1 VKAWWLLILLGIALV
16 SPAASAAG
24 TGPGLL
30 VTPSH
35 GPPGTPVTVTGTG
48 LPPGALAELEWW
60 TMEGNRVSGTGFIP
74 VSWSLGTAAIGPA
87 GDLTFSFVAPSD
99 LGGST
104 PHNITVLVDGILVA
118 EAPFVL
124 DRVMSLTPNQGP
136 EGTLMEFE
144 LEGGGWTQ
152 FDNIVA
158 LTYDNAFIGYA
169 CSFTNQGHISVWLQA
184 VGAKGTHILGV
195 YPALYSGPRDWDPS
209 SNPEPYKHAS
219 LNPDDILT
227 IYEPEF
233 FTFEITESSR
243 AGTSRLGGATDLR
256 EILTAGDALVIVPS
270 PALVA
275 DDGTPRVAVGNG
287 GKGIVGGEIP
297 FALAGFPAGAQVT
310 FRWDTRDAE
319 MIAGGTYGDVN
330 RGWIF
335 TETYAELGVADV
347 DAYGR
352 ASGVLPIPEDFGG
365 GHTLEALVD
374 GTSVANTTFL
384 LVGRFTATLSADGA
398 EVLLHGEGLGWE
410 KYTAAYNVLYDG
422 KAMGFI
428 TGMTTRGTADASVPV
443 VGEAGLHSVEVFG
456 GQSGYPFLNKHET
469 SWPWE
474 RVYRFSFVIPETPS
488 APPDPSPASVPVLV
502 TVPLI
507 LVAAVVGFAA
517 SRFRR
522 RSGRPPESSR

>member
-1 VKAWWLLILLGIALV
+1 MKAWWLPLLLGIALV

-24 TGPGLL
+24 AEPSLL

-35 GPPGTPVTVTGTG
+35 GPPGTSVAVTGTG
-48 LPPGALAELEWW
+48 LPPGALAEIEWW
-60 TMEGNRVSGTGFIP
+60 TMEGNRVSGTGFAP
-74 VSWSLGTAAIGPA
+74 VSWSLGTVTVGPA

-104 PHNITVLVDGILVA
+104 PHNITVLVDGVLVA

-124 DRVMSLTPNQGP
+124 DRMMSLTPDEGP

-144 LEGGGWTQ
+144 MEGGGWTQ

-209 SNPEPYKHAS
+209 SNPEPYKHPA

-227 IYEPEF
+227 VYEPEF
-233 FTFEITESSR
+233 FTFEITESAR

-256 EILTAGDALVIVPS
+256 EVLTAGDALVIVPS
-270 PALVA
+270 PAQVTE
-275 DDGTPRVAVGNG
+275 DGAPRLAVGNG

-297 FALAGFPAGAQVT
+297 YALAGLPPGVRVT
-310 FRWDTRDAE
+310 FRWDTRDAV
-319 MIAGGTYGDVN
+319 MVAGGTYGDVN
-330 RGWIF
+330 LGWRF
-335 TETYAELGVADV
+335 TETYAELGSV
-347 DAYGR
+347 DADTNGR
-352 ASGVLPIPEDFGG
+352 ASGVLSIPEDFGG
-365 GHTLEALVD
+365 EHLLEAVVD
-374 GTSVANTTFL
+374 GTPVANTTFL
-384 LVGRFTATLSADGA
+384 LVGRFTASLTPDGS
-398 EVLLHGEGLGWE
+398 EVLLRGEGLGWE

-428 TGMTTRGTADASVPV
+428 TGMTTRGTAHASVPV
-443 VGEAGLHSVEVFG
+443 VGEAGLHTVEVFG

-474 RVYRFSFVIPETPS
+474 RVYRFSFVIPEPES
-488 APPDPSPASVPVLV
+488 APADPSPASLPVLV

-507 LVAAVVGFAA
+507 LVAAVAGFAA
-517 SRFRR
+517 SRFRH
-522 RSGRPPESSR
+522 RSGRPPDSS